1 MDTIAFPK
9 ITKTC
14 LRKQQLRAPFG
25 VQIAMEDAQQQAD
38 EVTALVSIFGE
49 ECVREISVTEIKIG
63 IPTLDA
69 APRLELRVS
78 LPSAYPSHFPPV
90 FELECTML
98 DASAIEE
105 MARQMEAM
113 FDPGEVVL
121 YTWVA
126 WLQQEWEQRAPPPPP
141 AASSP
146 SANQEDDAQELP
158 LENLAISTKNTPLI
172 SQEAQ
177 LIQEMGAKI
186 IHGEPLT
193 EKRSTFQ
200 AHVAPVR
207 DLPEISAVMDYLLLN
222 NKIRAA
228 THNIMAYRIEGSR
241 EGVFLQDS
249 DDDGESAAG
258 GRLLHLLQMVDARN
272 VVVVVSR
279 WFGGILL
286 GPARFGLINKVA
298 RELLEAEG
306 LIKGSG
312 GGGGKKTG
320 GK

>member
-1 MDTIAFPK
+1 MMGDS
-9 ITKTC
+9 
-14 LRKQQLRAPFG
+14 
-25 VQIAMEDAQQQAD
+25 QQQAD
-38 EVTALVSIFGE
+38 EVTALISIFGE
-49 ECVREISVTEIKIG
+49 ECVRQISSTELKIG
-63 IPTLDA
+63 IPA
-69 APRLELRVS
+69 IGAVPRLELRVS
-78 LPSAYPSHFPPV
+78 LPSAYPSEFPPV
-90 FELECTML
+90 FYLQCTIL
-98 DASAIEE
+98 DTSALDE
-105 MARQMEAM
+105 MARQMEEM
-113 FDPGEVVL
+113 FFPGEVVL

-126 WLQQEWEQRAPPPPP
+126 WLQDEWEQRAPPPPP
-141 AASSP
+141 LP
-146 SANQEDDAQELP
+146 SLAPSNTHIDGNEDSLDLP
-158 LENLAISTKNTPLI
+158 IDRLTINSDNIALLSKEDK
-172 SQEAQ
+172 

-200 AHVAPVR
+200 AHVAPVQ
-207 DLPEISAVMDYLLLN
+207 DLSEISAVMEYLLMN

-228 THNIMAYRIEGSR
+228 SHNIMAYRIEGSR
-241 EGVFLQDS
+241 DGVFLQDS

-298 RELLEAEG
+298 RELLEVEG

-312 GGGGKKTG
+312 SGTGGKKGGGK
-320 GK
+320 

>member
-1 MDTIAFPK
+1 
-9 ITKTC
+9 
-14 LRKQQLRAPFG
+14 
-25 VQIAMEDAQQQAD
+25 MEDAQQQAD

-49 ECVREISVTEIKIG
+49 ECVREISSTDIKIG

-78 LPSAYPSHFPPV
+78 LPSAYPSLFPPV
-90 FELECTML
+90 FELQCTIL

-105 MARQMEAM
+105 MARQMEEM
-113 FDPGEVVL
+113 FQPGEVVL

-126 WLQQEWEQRAPPPPP
+126 WLQEEWEQRAPPPAPP
-141 AASSP
+141 AASLPTESL
-146 SANQEDDAQELP
+146 NDDAELS
-158 LENLAISTKNTPLI
+158 LENLNIHSSSSPIVSK
-172 SQEAQ
+172 EAQ

-186 IHGEPLT
+186 IHGVPLT

-200 AHVAPVR
+200 AHVAHVKDPS
-207 DLPEISAVMDYLLLN
+207 EISAVMDYLLLN
-222 NKIRAA
+222 NKIRSA

-241 EGVFLQDS
+241 EGVFFQDS

-258 GRLLHLLQMVDARN
+258 GRLLHLLQMVDAKN

-306 LIKGSG
+306 LIQGSG
-312 GGGGKKTG
+312 GGKKGGGK
-320 GK
+320 